1 MSHKTSST
9 RPIAASVKGSVWL
22 PLLIAAL
29 GLGVVGFAATGVMR
43 RSRAPENVSSVS
55 MSSRKE
61 YVNRRLLTPRLA
73 AHLNALGDRLEKSG
87 KERLTVTGV
96 LHVSADSQARPV
108 SVTLEFPDRFRIA
121 IQNGPQSRVITSD
134 RVEQRAADEPELIET
149 LAYDSAE
156 HFFSAQMQG
165 NATRFLGARFRTWRR
180 YNHFFQRPTDCE
192 SISIMDLS
200 RINCHTGS
208 NRRLWDPSYEEE
220 LCG

>member
-1 MSHKTSST
+1 MSHKTLSK
-9 RPIAASVKGSVWL
+9 RRASLKGSVWL

-43 RSRAPENVSSVS
+43 RSRAPENVAA
-55 MSSRKE
+55 SRKE

-96 LHVSADSQARPV
+96 LHVSADSQARPIA
-108 SVTLEFPDRFRIA
+108 VTLEFPDRFRIV
-121 IQNGPQSRVITSD
+121 IQNGPLSRVITSD